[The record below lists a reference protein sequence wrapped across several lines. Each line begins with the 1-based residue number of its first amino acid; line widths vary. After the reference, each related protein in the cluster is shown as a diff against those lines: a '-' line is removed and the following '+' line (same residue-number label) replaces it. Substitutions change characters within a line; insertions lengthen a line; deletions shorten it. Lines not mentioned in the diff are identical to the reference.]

1 MISPQNQETVKS
13 KYPSPITLRL
23 SHEEIE
29 RLDQMIGQKTRSAY
43 ICECVFGEAVSKR
56 RRNDKRAK
64 RDDIAISHILAMLG
78 QSRAGSNLNQLAKA
92 VNNGHLEITPEV
104 VEMIQETY
112 AFYLAIRGLLIEAL
126 GKQDISSDLSNRY
139 QQDDPNNQRQEKSQ
153 K

>member
-29 RLDQMIGQKTRSAY
+29 RLDAMIGQKTRSAY
-43 ICECVFGEAVSKR
+43 IRECVFGETISKR

-64 RDDIAISHILAMLG
+64 RDDIAISQILAMLG

-92 VNNGHLEITPEV
+92 ANSEHLEMIPEV
-104 VEMIQETY
+104 IEMIQETY
-112 AFYLAIRGLLIEAL
+112 AFYLAIRARLKRRKPSAKGHAVGNIYFL
-126 GKQDISSDLSNRY
+126 
-139 QQDDPNNQRQEKSQ
+139 
-153 K
+153 